1 MEDTNVLEPYNQV
14 YNAQVAQLINSTNVL
29 VADALRVKTSKCR
42 KCVLLANI
50 KQYYNSKISEFQ
62 QGYLAGVQNEYLQA
76 LQINAGGLTQ
86 SQLDAEQQAIFDN
99 TDSGPFFDIT
109 ARAHTSN
116 KKALLIGCNYVGTDN
131 ELYGCIN
138 DVNFIKSKLE
148 DQYNFI
154 QEDITIM
161 TDESTNSFYPTKANI
176 LTAFINLLSSS
187 KSGDTLFVLFS
198 GHGSRTIDISGDEKS
213 GLDDMI
219 MPLDLNGITDDE
231 LKNCIQT
238 YLHKDATL
246 FALFDAC
253 FSETMLDLKYRYLDT
268 TNNNENTINT
278 NDAETFGNVIMISG
292 CEDTQTS
299 ADTYIENLPRGAITW
314 AFLNSLK
321 DPNINTWLE
330 LLINVR
336 TTLNQSYYTQIPQL
350 SSGKPIDLNSK
361 IWFL

>member
-1 MEDTNVLEPYNQV
+1 MGDTDVLAPYNQV
-14 YNAQVAQLINSTNVL
+14 YNAQVADLINSTNVL
-29 VADALRVKTSKCR
+29 VAGALRVKTSKCR

-50 KQYYNSKISEFQ
+50 KQYYDSKISEFQ

-76 LQINAGGLTQ
+76 LQINA
-86 SQLDAEQQAIFDN
+86 EQQAILDN
-99 TDSGPFFDIT
+99 VNTESGPIFDIT
-109 ARAHTSN
+109 ARAYTSN

-161 TDESTNSFYPTKANI
+161 TDESANSFYPTKTNI

-268 TNNNENTINT
+268 TNNNENTVNV

-299 ADTYIENLPRGAITW
+299 EDTYIENLPRGAMTW

-336 TTLNQSYYTQIPQL
+336 ITLNQSYYTQIPQL